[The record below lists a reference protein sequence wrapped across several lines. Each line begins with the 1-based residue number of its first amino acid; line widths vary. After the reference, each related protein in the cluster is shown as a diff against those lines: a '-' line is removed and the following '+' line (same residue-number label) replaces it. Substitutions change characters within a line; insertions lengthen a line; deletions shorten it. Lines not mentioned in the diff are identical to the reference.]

1 MYPKCPIY
9 QHKKKGT
16 QANLRAISYYEA
28 TTEYK
33 SDLFT

>member
-1 MYPKCPIY
+1 MSYIPT
-9 QHKKKGT
+9 QKKGT